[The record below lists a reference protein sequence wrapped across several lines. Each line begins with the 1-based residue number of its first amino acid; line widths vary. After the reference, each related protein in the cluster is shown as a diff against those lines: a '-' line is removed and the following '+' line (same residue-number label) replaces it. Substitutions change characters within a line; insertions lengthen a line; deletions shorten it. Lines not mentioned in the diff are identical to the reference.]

1 MAIKTTAEYVD
12 FFINLNMGEK
22 VSLLSFVNNERMV
35 LKLKLKNKIM
45 EKEPI
50 KKGIVILEGLIKEI
64 ADDLIK
70 TAAKRFLSKSPPIKF
85 DLLNYDKF
93 ISTFPFVET
102 EDQFNAIE
110 DIKSDFLKK
119 YPSDRLIIGD
129 VAYGK
134 SEIIIRAIFSNV
146 KPIPAAAHPE

>member
-1 MAIKTTAEYVD
+1 MAIKTTTDYVD

-64 ADDLIK
+64 ADDGEL
-70 TAAKRFLSKSPPIKF
+70 T
-85 DLLNYDKF
+85 
-93 ISTFPFVET
+93 V
-102 EDQFNAIE
+102 
-110 DIKSDFLKK
+110 LKK
-119 YPSDRLIIGD
+119 YQKKG
-129 VAYGK
+129 
-134 SEIIIRAIFSNV
+134 
-146 KPIPAAAHPE
+146 